1 MQEIDFLIFYIIIN
15 LIRIY
20 NIKKLLFNLN
30 IR

>member
-1 MQEIDFLIFYIIIN
+1 MQEIDFLIFYVIIN

-20 NIKKLLFNLN
+20 NIKKLLFSLN

>member
-1 MQEIDFLIFYIIIN
+1 MQEIDFLIFYVIIN